1 MESVIQ
7 VPLERNPESST
18 RNPESIDW
26 NPESKPIV
34 LDYLE
39 KRGSSFWMKSLKV
52 LKKSDPDFF
61 SEMRTFVV
69 VGCLV
74 ACFVAVESRAL
85 STLES
90 NTAQVAQVAQSFTAD
105 QIASAPQQFSFQGQ
119 SDELKQDKGKK
130 GMRMLTYAISF
141 S

>member
-1 MESVIQ
+1 
-7 VPLERNPESST
+7 
-18 RNPESIDW
+18 
-26 NPESKPIV
+26 
-34 LDYLE
+34 
-39 KRGSSFWMKSLKV
+39 MKLLKV
-52 LKKSDPDFF
+52 FKEATLTFF

-74 ACFVAVESRAL
+74 ACFVAVESRGLNA
-85 STLES
+85 LES

-105 QIASAPQQFSFQGQ
+105 QIASAPQQLSFQGQ

-130 GMRMLTYAISF
+130 GMRMLTHVISF